1 MPQGAGPLI
10 SWRPPASRQPSR
22 GPQGLVVLMALLVP
36 VLLIIGVA
44 AVVNRSPR
52 EVTGPEVT
60 WPPEVQAT
68 RTSEARAT
76 RTSEARATRTPEARA
91 TRTSE
96 TRPPTPE
103 PTISFPQVEVP
114 PLPSWLPSHDWKE
127 LPTTSD
133 KVSDKLV
140 AHPINKANYPVGNCP
155 VPPKGFRNREQHT
168 AYYKSMINCLQ
179 EVWRPYLTALG
190 IEQKPVSLVA
200 YDSNVAT
207 PCGSDNQGATAF
219 YCPANATIY
228 LSQKKYEF
236 DVEAWFHAGRTA
248 IHEHFHHIQNQLGI
262 NRYAYA
268 HFDADQMEISRRIEL
283 QDICSTARL
292 QLTLNLGVTADDYA
306 NLLKYSL
313 GDEQH
318 GTKETINH
326 WTSRGFYMP
335 TLQGCNTWGVASE
348 DVA

>member
-22 GPQGLVVLMALLVP
+22 GPQGLIVLMGLLVP

-52 EVTGPEVT
+52 DVTGPEVT
-60 WPPEVQAT
+60 WPPEVQVT

-76 RTSEARATRTPEARA
+76 HEARATQA
-91 TRTSE
+91 SE

-114 PLPSWLPSHDWKE
+114 PLPSWLPSHDWEE
-127 LPTTSD
+127 LPTTGD

-155 VPPKGFRNREQHT
+155 APPKGFRNREQHT
-168 AYYKSMINCLQ
+168 AYYTSVINCLQ
-179 EVWRPYLTALG
+179 DVWRPYLTALD
-190 IEQKPVSLVA
+190 IQQKPVGMVA
-200 YDSNVAT
+200 YDLGVNT
-207 PCGSDNQGATAF
+207 PCGSERQSKTAF

-228 LSQKKYEF
+228 LSRKVYEF
-236 DVEAWFHAGRTA
+236 EAEDGFYAGDTVV
-248 IHEHFHHIQNQLGI
+248 HEHFHHIQNQLGI
-262 NRYAYA
+262 TRYARTY
-268 HFDADQMEISRRIEL
+268 FDADEMEASHRIEL
-283 QDICSTARL
+283 QDICSTSRL
-292 QLTLNLGVTADDYA
+292 QLTLNIGVDADIYA
-306 NLLKYSL
+306 TFLKYSL

-318 GTKETINH
+318 GTKETI
-326 WTSRGFYMP
+326 
-335 TLQGCNTWGVASE
+335 
-348 DVA
+348 D